1 MQTGSGVHRFE
12 EVDSLRGLAA
22 LFVVFFHC
30 LLLWNAPLPWWL
42 ATAMKSPL
50 SLLVAG
56 PQAVYLFFIMSGF
69 VLFLPY
75 KRPKGSSRYSVYVTK
90 RVCRIYLPYLPALL
104 AAVAADLIF
113 YRPVPGFFEHV
124 LWVRPFSTKVMMEHI
139 LFLGAYPPYE
149 FNFAFWSLVQEMRVS
164 LIYPAIAFIALRTSL
179 LQGLA
184 IGLFLVGVG
193 TFGGV
198 HASIWFW
205 FTLTCAGMFIVG
217 ATLARHLDQVM
228 SFMQVRGGW
237 FRFGVFLF
245 ALIPLWLVDAQKLW
259 LPRSTWVMPCHVLGV
274 ALILV
279 LALTTVHFKRFLHL
293 SSMRWLGKVSYGL
306 YLLHGTILYSLY
318 CLYWPRHNHLAIL
331 EIGIL
336 LSLGLSAV
344 FYQWVE
350 LPSMLIGRK
359 LAGRI
364 SRKPV
369 LA

>member
-30 LLLWNAPLPWWL
+30 LLLWNAALPWWL
-42 ATAMKSPL
+42 TAAMKTPL
-50 SLLVAG
+50 SLMVAG
-56 PQAVYLFFIMSGF
+56 SQAVYLFFVMSGF

-75 KRPKGSSRYSVYVTK
+75 KRPKGSSQYSIYVTK

-104 AAVAADLIF
+104 FAVAADLLF
-113 YRPVPGFFEHV
+113 YRPVPGFYEHV
-124 LWVRPFSTKVMMEHI
+124 LWIRPFSIKVFIEHI
-139 LFLGAYPPYE
+139 LFLGVYPPYQL
-149 FNFAFWSLVQEMRVS
+149 NLAFWSLVQEMRLS
-164 LIYPAIAFIALRTSL
+164 LIYPLIAFIALRSSL
-179 LQGLA
+179 LRGMALSV
-184 IGLFLVGVG
+184 ILVAVG
-193 TFGGV
+193 SFGDV
-198 HASIWFW
+198 HAPMWFW
-205 FTLTCAGMFIVG
+205 LTLNCTGMFIAG

-228 SFMQVRGGW
+228 SFMQIRGGW

-259 LPRSTWVMPCHVLGV
+259 LPRSTWVLPCHVIGV
-274 ALILV
+274 ILILI

-293 SSMRWLGKVSYGL
+293 APMRWLGKVSYSL
-306 YLLHGTILYSLY
+306 YLLHGTVLYSLY
-318 CLYWPRHNHLAIL
+318 CLYWPRYNHLAIL
-331 EIGIL
+331 ATGIL

-364 SRKPV
+364 SPKS
-369 LA
+369 AAA